1 MINWLKVASIAL
13 VALAYAEQSHACR
26 FNKPFDP
33 EKLQADVVVRG
44 HVTAYANPRELANNL
59 SLTPQDYVLSDGIV
73 CVKTVETY
81 FGEARSEWCFD
92 IDNSAA
98 WATPRESI
106 PDDVIIAAKIFPPF
120 FDEYV
125 QDNQLY
131 FRPFGVDHRIYNSGC
146 SMPYVIAY
154 SDTAEREMVERLAR
168 LGFTSVEPS
177 K

>member
-33 EKLQADVVVRG
+33 EKLKADVVVRG
-44 HVTAYANPRELANNL
+44 HVTAYANPRELAKNL
-59 SLTPQDYVLSDGIV
+59 SLTPQNYALSSGIV

-81 FGEARSEWCFD
+81 FGETRSEWCFD
-92 IDNSAA
+92 IDNSVV

-106 PDDVIIAAKIFPPF
+106 PDDVIIAAKSFPPH

-125 QDNQLY
+125 QGNQLY
-131 FRPFGVDHRIYNSGC
+131 FRLFGVDHQIYNSGC
-146 SMPYVIAY
+146 TRPYIIPY
-154 SDTAEREMVERLAR
+154 SDTAEHEMVERLGR
-168 LGFTSVEPS
+168 LGFPSVEPS